1 MSKKPRSMT
10 IGALAKAANI
20 GVETIR
26 YYQRRGL
33 VAEPDKPYG
42 LSLIHI

>member
-1 MSKKPRSMT
+1 MSKKQHSMT
-10 IGALAKAANI
+10 IGALAKAAGM

-33 VAEPDKPYG
+33 VAEP
-42 LSLIHI
+42 